1 MKRFAFL
8 ACLGILISGAA
19 ILAQQKGSAEQELI
33 KLEEEWANAN
43 VKADVAFLDRIL
55 AADWTWTD
63 ADGVMWSKTESLAVL
78 KSGQD
83 KVASMVVDDM
93 KVRVYGNTAVVT
105 GRTTIK
111 ETMKGRDVSGV
122 FRFTDTWIKMA
133 GPQAQM
139 PGGVAVVATPRWH
152 CVATHASKVTGK

>member
-1 MKRFAFL
+1 MKRFAL
-8 ACLGILISGAA
+8 MVCLVVAVFGVAV
-19 ILAQQKGSAEQELI
+19 LAQQKGSTEQELI

-63 ADGVMWSKTESLAVL
+63 ADGVIWSKTESLAVL

-83 KVASMVVDDM
+83 KVTSMVVDDM

-111 ETMKGRDVSGV
+111 
-122 FRFTDTWIKMA
+122 
-133 GPQAQM
+133 
-139 PGGVAVVATPRWH
+139 
-152 CVATHASKVTGK
+152 